1 MISDNHPTRDRKN
14 YSSETIK
21 KPRIKNFY
29 GSSQGHFF
37 ILGFA
42 LLQNCFFF
50 YFSLSTQSGRS
61 VCSLLSEP
69 AAICILMLSN
79 T

>member
-1 MISDNHPTRDRKN
+1 MNSDNHPTRDRKN

-21 KPRIKNFY
+21 KPRIKICY

-42 LLQNCFFF
+42 LFQNCYFLF
-50 YFSLSTQSGRS
+50 FSLHAIWTQCVQSFVRAS
-61 VCSLLSEP
+61 CDLHPHVE
-69 AAICILMLSN
+69 
-79 T
+79 